1 MGASIGVVP
10 CVNIFM
16 VCFWRTE
23 SEGWSLNEGKVAG
36 ENISRMGML
45 HFKNDK
51 LPDTKALLRIHDGH
65 IDITIVWNPS
75 DSTFERCFFSE
86 HVFYADDPDRKKYV
100 YDLPKQIWFRDSQG
114 SVDLLSCKVRSCKE
128 KYQQEKD
135 HLQDDQAP
143 AE

>member
-1 MGASIGVVP
+1 M
-10 CVNIFM
+10 
-16 VCFWRTE
+16 
-23 SEGWSLNEGKVAG
+23 NEGKVSG

-86 HVFYADDPDRKKYV
+86 HVFYADDPDRKKYI
-100 YDLPKQIWFRDSQG
+100 YDLPRQIWFRDSQG
-114 SVDLLSCKVRSCKE
+114 WGCGHFLGDNHAAIPWL
-128 KYQQEKD
+128 
-135 HLQDDQAP
+135 
-143 AE
+143 

>member
-1 MGASIGVVP
+1 M
-10 CVNIFM
+10 
-16 VCFWRTE
+16 
-23 SEGWSLNEGKVAG
+23 NEGKVSG

-86 HVFYADDPDRKKYV
+86 HVFYADDPDRKKYI
-100 YDLPKQIWFRDSQG
+100 YDLPRQIWFRDSQG
-114 SVDLLSCKVRSCKE
+114 SVDLLGCKVRSCKE
-128 KYQQEKD
+128 NTGRVLTESLTRSMQCSMHRWGKTI
-135 HLQDDQAP
+135 QASMQYVLL
-143 AE
+143 

>member
-1 MGASIGVVP
+1 M
-10 CVNIFM
+10 
-16 VCFWRTE
+16 
-23 SEGWSLNEGKVAG
+23 NEGKVSG

-86 HVFYADDPDRKKYV
+86 HVFYADDPDRKKYI
-100 YDLPKQIWFRDSQG
+100 YDLPRQIWFRDSQG
-114 SVDLLSCKVRSCKE
+114 SVGSVAKSDHARKNTGRVLTESLTRSMQCLMHRWGKTIQESMQYVLL
-128 KYQQEKD
+128 
-135 HLQDDQAP
+135 
-143 AE
+143 

>member
-1 MGASIGVVP
+1 M
-10 CVNIFM
+10 
-16 VCFWRTE
+16 
-23 SEGWSLNEGKVAG
+23 NEGKVSG

-86 HVFYADDPDRKKYV
+86 HVFYADDPDRKKYI
-100 YDLPKQIWFRDSQG
+100 YDLPRQIWILKDQWIC
-114 SVDLLSCKVRSCKE
+114 SVAKSDHARKNTGRVLTESLTRSMQCSMHRWGKTIQASMQYVLL
-128 KYQQEKD
+128 
-135 HLQDDQAP
+135 
-143 AE
+143 

>member
-1 MGASIGVVP
+1 M
-10 CVNIFM
+10 
-16 VCFWRTE
+16 
-23 SEGWSLNEGKVAG
+23 NEGKVAG

-100 YDLPKQIWFRDSQG
+100 YDLPKIINNTAVGVHHPLPDRTGNHWR
-114 SVDLLSCKVRSCKE
+114 K
-128 KYQQEKD
+128 
-135 HLQDDQAP
+135 
-143 AE
+143 

>member
-1 MGASIGVVP
+1 M
-10 CVNIFM
+10 
-16 VCFWRTE
+16 
-23 SEGWSLNEGKVAG
+23 NEGKVSG

-86 HVFYADDPDRKKYV
+86 HVFYADDPDRKKIYFMIYLGKFGFVILKDQWICSVAKSDHARKKYGAGANGIIDAEYAVFDASVGKTIQESMQYV
-100 YDLPKQIWFRDSQG
+100 
-114 SVDLLSCKVRSCKE
+114 LL
-128 KYQQEKD
+128 
-135 HLQDDQAP
+135 
-143 AE
+143 

>member
-1 MGASIGVVP
+1 M
-10 CVNIFM
+10 
-16 VCFWRTE
+16 
-23 SEGWSLNEGKVAG
+23 NEGKVAG

-65 IDITIVWNPS
+65 IDVTIVWNPS

-100 YDLPKQIWFRDSQG
+100 YDLPKIMTVSQFTEVYLPFLEDARK
-114 SVDLLSCKVRSCKE
+114 SVN
-128 KYQQEKD
+128 
-135 HLQDDQAP
+135 
-143 AE
+143 